1 MATSKSWAQEVIIC
15 DLCEKAAH
23 RYCNN
28 CQVNLSLDCIIK
40 HIDQLDSLS
49 HDIVP
54 FQNRKLQL
62 VLPVCES
69 HAGQRCEAHCQKC
82 QIPVCTKCL
91 IGLHNGHESEEISTL
106 VDRKRQD
113 IRKETEEIEG
123 TLISKFNS
131 TLENI
136 ESKITKIKEVYTKEE
151 QEMQELKPIWI
162 QEVNN
167 IFSTAGSL
175 IQSMKE
181 KDLAVLTT
189 NMSELQDIIRNM
201 VLSVEKNKQIMKTK
215 NACDVINFESELAIY
230 RNIPNPDVDITPHV
244 PVATTSQGK
253 ELRLKIEKFNAT
265 LTQSSQTS
273 LEADLSDLSTRNVV
287 NEVRRTVEN
296 SYQNLMEENTSED
309 TNGSFKVTD
318 VSGMPKLDVPV
329 EPHISVINKED
340 ELKTETDRDKATHET
355 RLVVSVP
362 VEFNPL
368 WRVACVGADEAWV
381 TGKNDTITR
390 INIQGSVIE
399 KLICQYNPVD
409 ISVTG
414 CEDLIYSDE
423 VNRTVNIVSQGKIKK
438 LITARNLENDWLP
451 WGLCSTRSGDI
462 LVNLH
467 KQDLG
472 INKIVCYKGTDIIR
486 VIDKDIHG
494 NPIFTNGDYMLYV
507 TENKNG
513 DICIIDRN
521 SETVLIIDST
531 GTVRSRYDGKT
542 AGRKNS
548 FEPRCIGTDSLGQI
562 IVTDFS
568 NDCLHILHENGDLLI
583 CVGNFGLDK
592 PSGLSVDTIGR
603 LWVGLCFAQKIR
615 VIQYLKKT

>member
-1 MATSKSWAQEVIIC
+1 
-15 DLCEKAAH
+15 
-23 RYCNN
+23 
-28 CQVNLSLDCIIK
+28 
-40 HIDQLDSLS
+40 
-49 HDIVP
+49 
-54 FQNRKLQL
+54 
-62 VLPVCES
+62 
-69 HAGQRCEAHCQKC
+69 
-82 QIPVCTKCL
+82 
-91 IGLHNGHESEEISTL
+91 
-106 VDRKRQD
+106 
-113 IRKETEEIEG
+113 
-123 TLISKFNS
+123 
-131 TLENI
+131 
-136 ESKITKIKEVYTKEE
+136 
-151 QEMQELKPIWI
+151 
-162 QEVNN
+162 
-167 IFSTAGSL
+167 
-175 IQSMKE
+175 MKE